1 MGQKKQDKPHALALP
16 MTVLLLLACLCLLA
30 SAAWAR
36 YRYQQSTDMLFAP
49 KTASQVYLYGAEEN
63 GIFTP
68 IPTDFTDTA
77 GGQTLQFLVSNGETK
92 DVFAEKDQYVTVRL
106 YTSLSL
112 GKGENLSAVLT
123 VDGKQYTA
131 VVRRLDAGS
140 PICET
145 FGEGWEYCFVDA
157 EGSELQWIL
166 EGEKLSTIEMSLVVD
181 ADTGLDSSLF
191 RLMATAHT
199 Y

>member
-1 MGQKKQDKPHALALP
+1 

-63 GIFTP
+63 GSFTP
-68 IPTDFTDTA
+68 ISEDFTDTPN
-77 GGQTLQFLVSNGETK
+77 GQTLEFLISNGETK
-92 DVFAEKDQYVTVRL
+92 DSFAQKDQCVTVRL

-140 PICET
+140 AICET

-157 EGSELQWIL
+157 EGTELQWIL